1 MDWDAIGAI
10 GEVIGG
16 VAVIASL
23 IYLAIQ
29 VRVNS
34 DQVER
39 NTKAQVALTEFSSDE
54 RAQQKGFV
62 YTATCLRGQPQGGYL
77 PADEIGQL
85 VYRGNLGQELPELD
99 AMRYREWV
107 RSLMGSHQTFFLAYS
122 EGLES
127 EAMWNY
133 WKRTF
138 SQLLSMPGFAAA
150 WKELEPLSDEEFR
163 AYITNENFR

>member
-10 GEVIGG
+10 GEAIGG

-54 RAQQKGFV
+54 RAQQNALAILNNP
-62 YTATCLRGQPQGGYL
+62 TLA
-77 PADEIGQL
+77 EL
-85 VYRGNLGQELPELD
+85 VHRGNLGQELPELD

-107 RSLMGSHQTFFLAYS
+107 RSLMGSHQTFFMAYS
-122 EGLES
+122 AGLES

-138 SQLLSMPGFAAA
+138 SQLLSTPGFAAA
-150 WKELEPLSDEEFR
+150 WKQLEPLFDEEFR

>member
-54 RAQQKGFV
+54 RAQQNALAILNNPTV
-62 YTATCLRGQPQGGYL
+62 A
-77 PADEIGQL
+77 EL

-150 WKELEPLSDEEFR
+150 WKELEPLFDEEFR

>member
-1 MDWDAIGAI
+1 MSGPI
-10 GEVIGG
+10 VII
-16 VAVIASL
+16 VFC
-23 IYLAIQ
+23 
-29 VRVNS
+29 S
-34 DQVER
+34 DVP
-39 NTKAQVALTEFSSDE
+39 DE
-54 RAQQKGFV
+54 
-62 YTATCLRGQPQGGYL
+62 LEL
-77 PADEIGQL
+77 
-85 VYRGNLGQELPELD
+85 ELPELD